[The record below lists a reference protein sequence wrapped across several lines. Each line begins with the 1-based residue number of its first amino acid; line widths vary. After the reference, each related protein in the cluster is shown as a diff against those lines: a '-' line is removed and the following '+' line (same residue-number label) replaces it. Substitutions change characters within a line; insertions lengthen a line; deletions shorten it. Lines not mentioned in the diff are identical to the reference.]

1 METTG
6 QEEGLSFEQLVVV
19 RRKETALPL
28 EQLILPDDVRSGLD
42 GIIEAWQQREFVR
55 KEWKLAA
62 YVRGEGFGVLLHGP
76 SGLGKTAA
84 AHAVANK
91 LGMDLAVVSL
101 PAVIS
106 SYQGETVR
114 NLETVLAGAEK
125 QKLALLFDEAD
136 SVASQR
142 NGGGNGGAADVTHR
156 QSVAHL
162 LQRMDGYNGLV
173 FFTTNLTIDPAFNR
187 RMQLILRFE
196 KLPLEQRMLVWQGL
210 CVNTL
215 VPIDFDGDESAIR
228 ELAAHD
234 LSPGDITV
242 AYYRAALA
250 EAARSAKAQE
260 ASAPDEECDACLTV
274 DKLLHSIDQQFAGS
288 GHMMTSQ
295 RRAS

>member
-1 METTG
+1 MEATD
-6 QEEGLSFEQLVVV
+6 QEEGLAFEQLVVV
-19 RRKETALPL
+19 RLKEAALPL
-28 EQLILPDDVRSGLD
+28 EQLILPNDVRSGLD
-42 GIIEAWQQREFVR
+42 DIIEAWQQREFVR
-55 KEWKLAA
+55 KEWKLDT

-76 SGLGKTAA
+76 SGYGKTAA
-84 AHAVANK
+84 AHAVASK
-91 LGMDLAVVSL
+91 LGMDLAIVSL

-125 QKLALLFDEAD
+125 QNLALLFDEAD

-196 KLPLEQRMLVWQGL
+196 KLTLEQRVLVWKGL
-210 CVNTL
+210 CTNTL
-215 VPIDFDGDESAIR
+215 VPIDFDGDESVLR

-242 AYYRAALA
+242 AYYRAALT
-250 EAARSAKAQE
+250 EAARSAKAQ
-260 ASAPDEECDACLTV
+260 ATNAPDEECDACLTV
-274 DKLLHSIDQQFAGS
+274 DKILSSISQQFAGT
-288 GHMMTSQ
+288 GGMMIER